1 MPRKRKFPDYVEI
14 RVPVYQPPTSVLEL
28 LFEGKTLDIAK
39 RLIEYLKKNGA
50 LFKDEYQKA
59 LDIEGADKVL
69 YFRVVKKLLAIGMIY
84 EDRGMYRLSDR
95 FSERMENLAKMWK
108 FEIGK
113 VAELW

>member
-14 RVPVYQPPTSVLEL
+14 RVPVYQPPSSALEL
-28 LFEGKTLDIAK
+28 LFDGKTLEIAK
-39 RLIEYLKKNGA
+39 RLVEYLKKNGG
-50 LFKDEYQKA
+50 LFKDEYQEA
-59 LDIEGADKVL
+59 LGIDGADKVL
-69 YFRVVKKLLAIGMIY
+69 YFRVLKKLLALGMVY
-84 EDRGMYRLSDR
+84 EDRGMYKLSDR